1 MRVVFLF
8 SGQNLTDYSD
18 IGNVSL
24 QLSKPKQ
31 NRFNIRGRQC
41 FCLTTSFHMAD
52 KLIPPLQECLT
63 VILEVTSD
71 LKVLRHF

>member
-31 NRFNIRGRQC
+31 IEHKREAMFLFNNKLSHGRQAHS
-41 FCLTTSFHMAD
+41 TSAGMSHCNPGSYFR
-52 KLIPPLQECLT
+52 P
-63 VILEVTSD
+63 
-71 LKVLRHF
+71 